1 MAEATSDSVRQALD
15 AKNRAFEQAV
25 NAGDLARAAR
35 EVYTKNA
42 RVLPPGAPMVEG
54 REEVAE
60 FWTAAAAQLGIKQ
73 VRLETVELDA
83 HAGHAHEIGR
93 AHLTLAS
100 GETAIGKYVVLWKQE
115 DGDWRWDVDIW
126 NT

>member
-54 REEVAE
+54 REAVAE